1 MKRIL
6 NMSVFTCLLVLASCG
21 DSKKESNESTTP
33 KVEVKN
39 VGDLKIAFYNQ
50 DSLKVHFDYFREQ
63 DSILTKKQLAFQNEA
78 QRRTTELQNYLVK
91 NDERARSGLLSQNEI
106 AQIQQVAQQKESAL
120 MQFQQ
125 TEGAKLEEEAYNKQ
139 EAIGNKI
146 KLFGKKYSEENGIDI
161 LMIHADGGQINF
173 INSAMD
179 VTKEFTAYLNQQQ
192 KALEKDIKK

>member
-1 MKRIL
+1 MKKVLKFAFIA
-6 NMSVFTCLLVLASCG
+6 CLLVLTACG
-21 DSKKESNESTTP
+21 GSKEETQESTTP
-33 KVEVKN
+33 KVETKN

-78 QRRTTELQNYLVK
+78 QRRTTELQNYIVK

-106 AQIQQVAQQKESAL
+106 AQIQQIAQQKESAL

-139 EAIGNKI
+139 EAISNKI
-146 KLFGKKYSEENGIDI
+146 KLFGKKYAEENGIDI
-161 LMIHADGGQINF
+161 FMIHADGGQINY
-173 INSAMD
+173 INSSMD
-179 VTKEFTAYLNQQQ
+179 VTKEFTNYLNEQQ
-192 KALEKDIKK
+192 KSLEKDIKK